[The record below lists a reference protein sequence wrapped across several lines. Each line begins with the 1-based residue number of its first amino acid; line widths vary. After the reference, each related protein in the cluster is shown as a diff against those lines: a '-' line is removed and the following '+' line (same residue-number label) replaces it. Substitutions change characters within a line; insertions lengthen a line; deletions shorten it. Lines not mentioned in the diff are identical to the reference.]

1 MSIPT
6 GKLAAFFKT
15 LGDENRLKIIS
26 LLNKQEHNVGEIA
39 LLLEVR
45 EPTASHHLSK
55 LREMGLV
62 NLRQAGNQRYYRLNK
77 TALKGWKQAMMGLE
91 NLDFDPAH
99 SESDDRWIDELDID
113 EADRKV
119 LRDYTVDGHLMQI
132 PAKRKKL
139 MIVLRW
145 LAGQFEPDVL
155 YNEREVNAILTQ
167 YHEDYAGLRRDLVDF
182 KFLRR
187 ERDGTT
193 YWKA

>member
-1 MSIPT
+1 MPIPPERMAE
-6 GKLAAFFKT
+6 LFKT
-15 LGDENRLKIIS
+15 LGDTNRLKIIN
-26 LLNKQEHNVGEIA
+26 LLNQQEHNVGEIA
-39 LLLEVR
+39 ALLGVR

-62 NLRQAGNQRYYRLNK
+62 QLRQAGTQRYFKLNDR
-77 TALKGWKQAMMGLE
+77 ALKRWKNEMMALE
-91 NLDFDPAH
+91 NLDFDPARAP
-99 SESDDRWIDELDID
+99 SDNRWIDDLDLD

-119 LRDYTVDGHLMQI
+119 LRDYTHDGRLTQI
-132 PAKRKKL
+132 PTKRKKL
-139 MIVLRW
+139 MVVLGW

-155 YNEREVNAILTQ
+155 YSEKEINDVIAR
-167 YHEDYAGLRRDLVDF
+167 YYEDYATLRRDLIDF